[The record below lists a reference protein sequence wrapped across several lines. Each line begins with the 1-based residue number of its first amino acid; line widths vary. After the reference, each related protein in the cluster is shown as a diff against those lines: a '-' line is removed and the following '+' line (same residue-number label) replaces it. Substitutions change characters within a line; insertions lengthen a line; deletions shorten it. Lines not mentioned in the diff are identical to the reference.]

1 MAETGV
7 VMAAQPSSYQNGSLR
22 MIENRVDTLPRKNHD
37 TGLWPSPPIRRRFIL
52 SLDPLTAT
60 TIFIRRVLS
69 VRV

>member
-1 MAETGV
+1 
-7 VMAAQPSSYQNGSLR
+7 
-22 MIENRVDTLPRKNHD
+22 MIEKRVSRKNRD
-37 TGLWPSPPIRRRFIL
+37 TGLWPSPPMRKRFIL